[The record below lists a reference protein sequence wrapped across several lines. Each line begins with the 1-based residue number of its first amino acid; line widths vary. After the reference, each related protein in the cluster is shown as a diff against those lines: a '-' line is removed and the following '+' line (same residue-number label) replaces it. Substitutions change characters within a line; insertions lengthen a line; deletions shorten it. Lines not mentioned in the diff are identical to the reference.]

1 MTSSVP
7 YKGLT
12 IRFGADT
19 TQFTTR
25 MTALNKVIGGTQ
37 TKLNQLTKAMRGDPT
52 SLTLLGERFTYL
64 REQAANAFVKVD
76 TLRRGIASMK
86 AEIPSID
93 AMAKQVRDTALN
105 YQRADAAVKNVN
117 KALNDQYARLREIGA
132 QYAIAFRKDNID
144 GFYEKIKK
152 NNAAWSEYGAT
163 LRAARVEIDNLKKK
177 HEVLEKARERAS
189 KIHEFKTMT
198 TELKIA
204 ESEAQQF
211 AMQVVEIREKLD
223 TLTSNGKRLDA
234 LGAEFREL
242 RAESSALENQY
253 RALSSTV
260 RKNKGDMDAYEKAV
274 ETAADRIRNA
284 ARQVEVLEE
293 QLRLR
298 QSQTGIE
305 KVTESMTQLRLKVE
319 AARESTVKAE
329 RELSE
334 YKAKTDTAR
343 QSWESLK
350 STLKT
355 VIQNTTELTDKQ
367 RAGLGIT
374 KEQEQEYRRL
384 KSEIDAAAKKTR
396 ELEERADAAHEELK
410 LAKAIEAQKKLQT
423 ELTESNAKLT
433 ALTTRAKGF
442 GTAALNAARD
452 FATGLGATVGPAL
465 MMTGMRVITAGDQ
478 IDTAFRDM
486 KKTVDGTAE
495 DFQHLREAAVEF
507 SRTHPVSAD
516 TILEIEAMGGQLGI
530 AVENLEEFAR
540 VVSNL
545 DISTNMNA
553 DDIAIDLGKLANVLH
568 LSTEEYESFGDSLVR
583 LGNNFPA
590 LESDIMNI
598 TTRFAGMSAIV
609 GVMPDEV
616 LAIATA
622 ATATG
627 QRADAAGGSL
637 QRTFGRIE
645 GAVAGLTDAL
655 MNNKDAEEEDAEA
668 YEQAV
673 GKLQAYA
680 DIAGVS
686 AEEFQA
692 LWENNEKLSTGVTG
706 TTTAFQ
712 KFIEGLK
719 RIGDEGGSVDATLVK
734 LGITGVRDRQLLE
747 GLTNTTDVLSAAL
760 VQSNDA
766 WGDVANGIASGGD
779 AAKEAAN
786 RAEGFSGKLKMIKNT
801 AQTMGD
807 AFASKLVP
815 LMDKLLELLQ
825 GAAKWIDNMD
835 EGLATSIAVFGA
847 FTVALA
853 PVMRMVSQ
861 TAITFGAFSV
871 AARDAGIATKGVG
884 IALPGTSQKMHD
896 AKMKAGLL
904 SAAFESLEN
913 PAMAAKVA
921 VGLLVV
927 GLVALG
933 KAIYDYNQEQV
944 KYRKA
949 TTDMKNAIYDTGEA
963 MRESSEAF
971 YAGGETYKR
980 CLEDVK
986 ALAEEHAKLYD
997 KIVETN
1003 KETAASEKTMERYI
1017 DIVAKNNGV
1026 YADNRAEAERLKYAV
1041 EKLNGEYGMGLKLVE
1056 EDGALHVYAAD
1067 GAYLETQKI
1076 NELVEAKKREIE
1088 MNALASMQEDLVAQQ
1103 IKDEQQLADA
1113 KKAVAIAQEQLN
1125 DALAAGDEYAEE
1137 YRLEYER
1144 ALADERKAQELYDGT
1159 TAALKNLE
1167 GQFTRTAQATD
1178 EHGEKVKELASKYP
1192 VLRDELDQVSD
1203 HAFGDFVKALED
1215 AGFSTEALETLTASE
1230 IGLMTDSWKAG
1241 TDTWKNDMAVATDRM
1256 ANDVGML
1263 DEKTRSTFEKMR
1275 QSTIKEISEMT
1286 GISEEELAQF
1296 VDEAGIDSAEA
1307 MLNWVNNIKN
1317 SKKKSGDA
1325 AELNADAVRNEL
1337 QKAVEDAKTTGWNIG
1352 AGLARGIE
1360 NSTYLA
1366 GIAGAALANA
1376 AIDAA
1381 NAAADTG
1388 SPSKKTMWLGEMVGK
1403 GYVVGMEGE
1412 EDAVRKQGA
1421 LLSELA
1427 IGAGAS
1433 KRSASLGAL
1442 NAAASRTLGGTTNNT
1457 TNNSTANE
1465 YVNITLNVEARD
1477 LQDMNTIDDFL
1488 TMVKRSRAQYA

>member
-64 REQAANAFVKVD
+64 REQAANAYVKVD
-76 TLRRGIASMK
+76 TLRKGIASMK

-117 KALNDQYARLREIGA
+117 KALNDQYERLRQIGTMFG
-132 QYAIAFRKDNID
+132 IVFRKDDID

-163 LRAARVEIDNLKKK
+163 LRTTRVEIDNLKKK

-198 TELKIA
+198 TEMKIA

-211 AMQVVEIREKLD
+211 ARQVVEIREKLD
-223 TLTSNGKRLDA
+223 TLKGKGKELRS
-234 LGAEFREL
+234 LGAEFQEL

-253 RALSSTV
+253 RTLSSIV

-274 ETAADRIRNA
+274 EVAAERIRNA
-284 ARQVEVLEE
+284 ARQVEVLGE
-293 QLRLR
+293 QLKLR

-319 AARESTVKAE
+319 AAREATVTAE
-329 RELSE
+329 RELAE

-367 RAGLGIT
+367 RAGLRIT
-374 KEQEQEYRRL
+374 KEQEQEYRKL
-384 KSEIDAAAKKTR
+384 KSEIDAAAKKTK
-396 ELEERADAAHEELK
+396 ELEERAEAAQKELK
-410 LAKAIEAQKKLQT
+410 LANAIEAQKKLQM
-423 ELTESNAKLT
+423 EFDESSTKLS

-465 MMTGMRVITAGDQ
+465 MMTGMRIITAGDQ
-478 IDTAFRDM
+478 VDSAFRDM
-486 KKTVDGTAE
+486 RKTVEGTEE
-495 DFQHLREAAVEF
+495 DFQHLHDAAVEF

-545 DISTNMNA
+545 DIATNMKA
-553 DDIAIDLGKLANVLH
+553 DDIALDLGKLSNILH
-568 LSTEEYESFGDSLVR
+568 MTTDEYENFADSLVR
-583 LGNNFPA
+583 LGNSEPA
-590 LESDIMNI
+590 LESDIMKI
-598 TTRFAGMSAIV
+598 TTRFSGMAAII
-609 GVMPDEV
+609 GVLPDEI

-622 ATATG
+622 STATG
-627 QRADAAGGSL
+627 QKAEAAGSSL

-645 GAVAGLTDAL
+645 GAVAGVTQAMLDLEEGT
-655 MNNKDAEEEDAEA
+655 EEDAEA
-668 YEQAV
+668 YAAAAD
-673 GKLQAYA
+673 KLNAYA
-680 DIAGVS
+680 EIAGMS
-686 AEEFQA
+686 ADEFRA
-692 LWENNEKLSTGVTG
+692 LWENNERLETGVTG

-719 RIGDEGGSVDATLVK
+719 RIDEEGGSVDATLTS

-747 GLTNTTDVLSAAL
+747 GLTRTTDVMSDSLTMSR
-760 VQSNDA
+760 DA
-766 WGDVANGIASGGD
+766 WKGVGDQWGAAGD
-779 AAKEAAN
+779 AAREADKK
-786 RAEGFSGKLKMIKNT
+786 AEGFSGKLKMLKNT

-825 GAAKWIDNMD
+825 GAAKWIDEMD
-835 EGLATSIAVFGA
+835 EGVASSIAIFGA
-847 FTVALA
+847 FTIALA

-871 AARDAGIATKGVG
+871 AAREAGIATKAVG
-884 IALPGTSQKMHD
+884 IALPGASQKMHD
-896 AKMKAGLL
+896 ARMKAGLL
-904 SAAFESLEN
+904 SAAFESLGN
-913 PAMAAKVA
+913 PATAAKVA

-933 KAIYDYNQEQV
+933 KAIYDYNEQQV

-980 CLEDVK
+980 CLEDIK
-986 ALAEEHAKLYD
+986 ALAEEHANLYD

-1017 DIVAKNNGV
+1017 EIVAKNNGV

-1041 EKLNGEYGMGLKLVE
+1041 EKLNDEYGMGLSLVE
-1056 EDGALHVYAAD
+1056 EDGVMHVYAAD
-1067 GAYLETQKI
+1067 GAYLETQRI
-1076 NELVEAKKREIE
+1076 DELVAAKKREIE
-1088 MNALASMQEDLVAQQ
+1088 MNALANMQADLVAQQ
-1103 IKDEQQLADA
+1103 IKDEQTLADA
-1113 KKAVAIAQEQLN
+1113 KKAVAVAQEQLN
-1125 DALAAGDEYAEE
+1125 DALEAGDEYADE
-1137 YRLEYER
+1137 YRRQYER
-1144 ALADERKAQELYDGT
+1144 ALEDERKAQELYDGT

-1203 HAFGDFVKALED
+1203 HAFGDFIKALED

-1230 IGLMTDSWKAG
+1230 IGLMVDAWKSG

-1256 ANDVGML
+1256 AKDVGKL

-1296 VDEAGIDSAEA
+1296 VDEASIDSAEA

-1317 SKKKSGDA
+1317 SKKKSGEA
-1325 AELNADAVRNEL
+1325 AELNADAVRGEL

-1366 GIAGAALANA
+1366 GLAGAALAKAAINA
-1376 AIDAA
+1376 AD
-1381 NAAADTG
+1381 AAADTG
-1388 SPSKKTMWLGEMVGK
+1388 SPSKKTMWTGEMMGL
-1403 GYVVGMEGE
+1403 GFVVGMKKE
-1412 EDAVRKQGA
+1412 EEAVRKQGELLADLA
-1421 LLSELA
+1421 L
-1427 IGAGAS
+1427 GAGYAGNRPS
-1433 KRSASLGAL
+1433 IGGMSAM
-1442 NAAASRTLGGTTNNT
+1442 AASRLGGTTNNT

-1488 TMVKRSRAQYA
+1488 AMVKRSRAQYA